1 MRLFL
6 LVWRE
11 VGGVEKGL
19 IRGGA
24 KTRSVRESRLAV
36 ALEEFSQCNLVVYK
50 RRRGIHVQRSDGSCQ
65 PLQLLQSSL
74 IAFTAATVGRASSTS
89 PKRTDP
95 TEIEPSDGGENAIAF
110 CCCPTSIFRTP
121 SCYCCCCQLHSFPSP
136 SCAEP
141 KDRVVIGQGE
151 KRVVGVQERNKK
163 SQRPINLS
171 KGTPS
176 LSFFFVIRRA
186 GTMWVTAFTSSS
198 HAARKMCR
206 VGLVVARFHKEKG
219 RGRRRRTTKRV
230 TTFCRLP
237 R

>member
-74 IAFTAATVGRASSTS
+74 IAFAAATVGRASSTS

-95 TEIEPSDGGENAIAF
+95 TEIEPSDGGKTQLLFVVVLPASSALRRVIVVVV
-110 CCCPTSIFRTP
+110 
-121 SCYCCCCQLHSFPSP
+121 SCTVSRR
-136 SCAEP
+136 
-141 KDRVVIGQGE
+141 RVAQ
-151 KRVVGVQERNKK
+151 
-163 SQRPINLS
+163 SQRTESLLAKAK
-171 KGTPS
+171 KGWWGFKKET
-176 LSFFFVIRRA
+176 RRA
-186 GTMWVTAFTSSS
+186 SAQSTCRKVRRHYHSSS
-198 HAARKMCR
+198 
-206 VGLVVARFHKEKG
+206 L
-219 RGRRRRTTKRV
+219 
-230 TTFCRLP
+230 
-237 R
+237 